1 MKILCFG
8 DSNTFGFNP
17 IDGSRY
23 PANIRWSGILKEELN
38 TKAKIVEAGCN
49 NRTCVANNPA
59 GELFCGTKIFPKIL
73 NQDFSHIIIGL
84 GINDLQKIYDIKPN
98 DLENGLE
105 ELIQTAKE
113 KIPSVEIILLSPNEI
128 TENILNSNFNV
139 LFDESSIKKS
149 KSIFKIYENL
159 FNVVKLES
167 NIQKDKYVYKGKT
180 YNTLREIEKEFN
192 LTKGLLYHRINKMN
206 LTLEEAIERP
216 TAKVG
221 RGASKRKKETKEKF
235 NYDGELFTLD
245 ELVDLSG
252 LRKDT
257 LYRRLKRGWS
267 VKDAIEKPAQA
278 VGRGGVK
285 HE

>member
-8 DSNTFGFNP
+8 DSNTFGYNP

-84 GINDLQKIYDIKPN
+84 GINDLQKIYDIKTN

-105 ELIQTAKE
+105 QLIKTAKE
-113 KIPSVEIILLSPNEI
+113 KIPSAEIILLSPNEI

-139 LFDESSIKKS
+139 LFDESSIEKS
-149 KSIFKIYENL
+149 KGIFKIYENL
-159 FNVVKLES
+159 AKKYNCKLIDLNKIATVS
-167 NIQKDKYVYKGKT
+167 NIDGLHYYPKD
-180 YNTLREIEKEFN
+180 
-192 LTKGLLYHRINKMN
+192 HRLI
-206 LTLEEAIERP
+206 A
-216 TAKVG
+216 
-221 RGASKRKKETKEKF
+221 
-235 NYDGELFTLD
+235 
-245 ELVDLSG
+245 
-252 LRKDT
+252 
-257 LYRRLKRGWS
+257 
-267 VKDAIEKPAQA
+267 DAILNILKI
-278 VGRGGVK
+278 
-285 HE
+285 